1 VSGYG
6 KMGVTFTLHKGG
18 ETGPR
23 AGRLATPHG
32 CVETPTFMPVGTQAS
47 VKACSSEDLLEHKV
61 TMVLANTYHLY
72 LRPGHR
78 RIERLGGLHR
88 FMNWPKPVLTDSGGY
103 QVYSLGELRKISE
116 EGVLFQSHLD
126 GSEHLFT
133 PEKVVEVQQA
143 FGSDIAMVLDE
154 CTPYPA
160 TYEEA
165 REGMERT
172 LRWAKRSRDACG
184 EEDGIALFGIVQG
197 GIYPDLRKACA
208 EGLMEIGFPG
218 FAVGGLGVG
227 EDKNE
232 RLSVLEWMAERLP
245 AASPR
250 YLMGM
255 GTPDDLVAAV
265 ARGMDMFD
273 CVLPTRNGRNGTLFT
288 HSGQLRIKNSRYADD
303 LRPIDPDCDCYTCRN
318 YTRAYL
324 RHLFLAK
331 ELLVYR
337 LTSIHNLYFY
347 QVLME
352 RIREAIETDTFPE
365 FSRAFLRRFNASGEE
380 GSEEGLG
387 RETAQEDRGFSNQS
401 EESSEKIQV

>member
-1 VSGYG
+1 
-6 KMGVTFTLHKGG
+6 
-18 ETGPR
+18 
-23 AGRLATPHG
+23 
-32 CVETPTFMPVGTQAS
+32 
-47 VKACSSEDLLEHKV
+47 
-61 TMVLANTYHLY
+61 
-72 LRPGHR
+72 
-78 RIERLGGLHR
+78 
-88 FMNWPKPVLTDSGGY
+88 
-103 QVYSLGELRKISE
+103 LRKISE

-133 PEKVVEVQQA
+133 PEQVVEVQQA

-172 LRWAKRSRDACG
+172 LRWAQRSRDACEPG
-184 EEDGIALFGIVQG
+184 GIALFGIVQG
-197 GIYPDLRKACA
+197 GVYPDLRKACA

-227 EDKNE
+227 EEKTAC
-232 RLSVLEWMAERLP
+232 LSVIEWMEQQLP

-250 YLMGM
+250 YLMGL
-255 GTPDDLVAAV
+255 GTPEDVVAAV

-288 HSGQLRIKNSRYADD
+288 RSGRLRIKNSRYADD
-303 LRPIDPDCDCYTCRN
+303 LRPIDPNCDCYTCRN

-324 RHLFLAK
+324 RHLFLAR

-347 QVLME
+347 QTLME
-352 RIREAIETDTFPE
+352 RIRESIRSDTFSE
-365 FSRAFLRRFNASGEE
+365 FSRAFFERFDAPGAERGGEE
-380 GSEEGLG
+380 MESMAEE
-387 RETAQEDRGFSNQS
+387 A
-401 EESSEKIQV
+401 SEKIQA

>member
-1 VSGYG
+1 
-6 KMGVTFTLHKGG
+6 
-18 ETGPR
+18 
-23 AGRLATPHG
+23 
-32 CVETPTFMPVGTQAS
+32 MPVGTQGS

-61 TMVLANTYHLY
+61 SMVLANTYHLY
-72 LRPGHR
+72 LRPGHE

-103 QVYSLGELRKISE
+103 QVYSMGELRKISE

-133 PEKVVEVQQA
+133 PEKVVEVQEA
-143 FGSDIAMVLDE
+143 LGSDIAMVLDE

-172 LRWAKRSRDACG
+172 LRWARRSRDACRKN
-184 EEDGIALFGIVQG
+184 GIALFGIVQG
-197 GIYPDLRKACA
+197 GVYPDLRKTCA
-208 EGLMEIGFPG
+208 EGLMKIGFSG

-227 EDKNE
+227 EDKDAC
-232 RLSVLEWMAERLP
+232 LSVVDWMGELLP
-245 AASPR
+245 VSSPR

-255 GTPDDLVAAV
+255 GSPEDVVEAV

-288 HSGQLRIKNSRYADD
+288 QSGRIRIKNSCYADD
-303 LRPIDPDCDCYTCRN
+303 SRPIDPDCDCFTCRN
-318 YTRAYL
+318 YSRAYL

-352 RIREAIETDTFPE
+352 RIRQAIQSDTFSA
-365 FSRAFLRRFNASGEE
+365 FSQEISGRFGSWEQEETGE
-380 GSEEGLG
+380 GSERTAATGVG
-387 RETAQEDRGFSNQS
+387 GFSGQPETA
-401 EESSEKIQV
+401 SEKIQP

>member
-1 VSGYG
+1 
-6 KMGVTFTLHKGG
+6 
-18 ETGPR
+18 
-23 AGRLATPHG
+23 
-32 CVETPTFMPVGTQAS
+32 
-47 VKACSSEDLLEHKV
+47 
-61 TMVLANTYHLY
+61 
-72 LRPGHR
+72 
-78 RIERLGGLHR
+78 
-88 FMNWPKPVLTDSGGY
+88 
-103 QVYSLGELRKISE
+103 
-116 EGVLFQSHLD
+116 
-126 GSEHLFT
+126 LFT

-165 REGMERT
+165 KEGMERT

-184 EEDGIALFGIVQG
+184 EEGGLALFGIVQG
-197 GIYPDLRKACA
+197 GVYPDLRRACA

-227 EDKNE
+227 EEENE
-232 RLSVLEWMAERLP
+232 FLSVLEWMAERLP
-245 AASPR
+245 VASPR

-255 GTPDDLVAAV
+255 GTPEDLVVAV

-288 HSGQLRIKNSRYADD
+288 HSGRLRIKNSRYADD
-303 LRPIDPDCDCYTCRN
+303 LRPIDPECGCYTCRN

-352 RIREAIETDTFPE
+352 KIREAIQTDTFPE
-365 FSRAFLRRFNASGEE
+365 FSRAFLRRFSSSREE
-380 GSEEGLG
+380 GTDQGLG
-387 RETAQEDRGFSNQS
+387 KEPARKGTGFSNQS
-401 EESSEKIQV
+401 VGISEKIQA

>member
-1 VSGYG
+1 
-6 KMGVTFTLHKGG
+6 MAVTFTLEKGG
-18 ETGPR
+18 GTGPR
-23 AGRLATPHG
+23 VGRLTTPHG
-32 CVETPTFMPVGTQAS
+32 CVETPVFMPVGTQGS
-47 VKACSSEDLLEHKV
+47 VKACSTEDLLEHKV
-61 TMVLANTYHLY
+61 GMVLANTYHLY
-72 LRPGHR
+72 LRPGHQ
-78 RIERLGGLHR
+78 RIERLGGLHG

-103 QVYSLGELRKISE
+103 QVYSLGDLRKITE

-154 CTPYPA
+154 CTPNPA
-160 TYEEA
+160 THEAA

-184 EEDGIALFGIVQG
+184 EEEDFALFGIVQG
-197 GIYPDLRKACA
+197 GVYPDLRKACA
-208 EGLMEIGFPG
+208 EALMEIGFPG

-227 EDKNE
+227 EGKE
-232 RLSVLEWMAERLP
+232 EFLSVVEWMSEQLP
-245 AASPR
+245 SASPR
-250 YLMGM
+250 YLMGI
-255 GTPDDLVAAV
+255 GTPEDLVAAV

-288 HSGQLRIKNSRYADD
+288 HSGRVRIKNSRYAEDR
-303 LRPIDPDCDCYTCRN
+303 RPIDEDCDCYTCRN

-324 RHLFLAK
+324 RHLFLAR

-352 RIREAIETDTFPE
+352 RMREAIRADAFPE
-365 FSRAFLRRFNASGEE
+365 FSRDFSRRFNASEE
-380 GSEEGLG
+380 GGEAGLPKDTVQGSREFANRSEGIS
-387 RETAQEDRGFSNQS
+387 D
-401 EESSEKIQV
+401 KIQA

>member
-1 VSGYG
+1 
-6 KMGVTFTLHKGG
+6 
-18 ETGPR
+18 
-23 AGRLATPHG
+23 
-32 CVETPTFMPVGTQAS
+32 
-47 VKACSSEDLLEHKV
+47 
-61 TMVLANTYHLY
+61 
-72 LRPGHR
+72 
-78 RIERLGGLHR
+78 
-88 FMNWPKPVLTDSGGY
+88 MNWPKPVLTDSGGY

-184 EEDGIALFGIVQG
+184 EDGELALFGIVQG
-197 GIYPDLRKACA
+197 GVYPDLRKACA
-208 EGLMEIGFPG
+208 EGLMEIGCPG

-227 EDKNE
+227 EEKNE
-232 RLSVLEWMAERLP
+232 CLSVLEWMAERLP

-255 GTPDDLVAAV
+255 GTPEDLVAAV

-288 HSGQLRIKNSRYADD
+288 HSGRLRIKNSRYADD

-401 EESSEKIQV
+401 EKSSEKIQV

>member
-1 VSGYG
+1 MS
-6 KMGVTFTLHKGG
+6 VTFSLEKG
-18 ETGPR
+18 EERGPR
-23 AGRLATPHG
+23 VGRLHTPHG
-32 CVETPTFMPVGTQAS
+32 SVETPAFMPVGTQGS
-47 VKACSSEDLLEHKV
+47 VKAVSSDDLLDHKV
-61 TMVLANTYHLY
+61 SIVLANTYHLY
-72 LRPGHR
+72 LRPGHQ
-78 RIERLGGLHR
+78 RIERLGGLHS
-88 FMNWPKPVLTDSGGY
+88 FMNWKGPILTDSGGY
-103 QVYSLGELRKISE
+103 QVYSLGDLRRITE

-133 PEKVVEVQQA
+133 AEKVVRVQQA

-160 TYEEA
+160 AHGEA

-172 LRWAKRSRDACG
+172 LRWAERSREACG
-184 EEDGIALFGIVQG
+184 KGGMALFGIVQG
-197 GIYPDLRKACA
+197 GVYPDLRKICA
-208 EGLMEIGFPG
+208 EGLVDIGFPG

-227 EDKNE
+227 EKKE
-232 RLSVLEWMAERLP
+232 ECLSVLDWMAELLP
-245 AASPR
+245 ADSPR

-255 GTPDDLVAAV
+255 GTPEDVVAAV

-288 HSGQLRIKNSRYADD
+288 QSGRLRIKNSRYGED
-303 LRPIDPDCDCYTCRN
+303 LRPIDPDCDCYACRN

-324 RHLFLAK
+324 RHLFLAR

-352 RIREAIETDTFPE
+352 RMRESIRSGTFSE
-365 FSRAFLRRFNASGEE
+365 FSRAFFERFDACEE
-380 GSEEGLG
+380 GTGGEGMEMTAEEPG
-387 RETAQEDRGFSNQS
+387 
-401 EESSEKIQV
+401 EKTQI

>member
-1 VSGYG
+1 MSGLG
-6 KMGVTFTLHKGG
+6 KMSVTFTLRKGG
-18 ETGPR
+18 GTGPR
-23 AGRLATPHG
+23 AGQLETPHG
-32 CVETPTFMPVGTQAS
+32 CVETPAFMPVGTQAS
-47 VKACSSEDLLEHKV
+47 VKACSSEDLLEHRV
-61 TMVLANTYHLY
+61 SMVLANTYHLY

-103 QVYSLGELRKISE
+103 QVYSMGELRKISE

-154 CTPYPA
+154 CTPHPA

-172 LRWAKRSRDACG
+172 LRWAERSRDACRQEG
-184 EEDGIALFGIVQG
+184 LTLFGIVQG
-197 GIYPDLRKACA
+197 GVFPDLRKTCA
-208 EGLMEIGFPG
+208 ERLAEIGFSG

-227 EDKNE
+227 EGKE
-232 RLSVLEWMAERLP
+232 ECLSVLDWMAETLP
-245 AASPR
+245 ASSPR

-255 GTPDDLVAAV
+255 GTPEDVVAAV

-288 HSGQLRIKNSRYADD
+288 QSGTIRIKNSRYADD
-303 LRPIDPDCDCYTCRN
+303 MRPIDPDCGCYTCRN

-324 RHLFLAK
+324 RHLLLAK

-337 LTSIHNLYFY
+337 LTSIHNIYFY

-352 RIREAIETDTFPE
+352 RIRNAIESNTFSEFAGSFFTRAGSFGEDGTEENLRPE
-365 FSRAFLRRFNASGEE
+365 AAEE
-380 GSEEGLG
+380 G
-387 RETAQEDRGFSNQS
+387 
-401 EESSEKIQV
+401 

>member
-1 VSGYG
+1 
-6 KMGVTFTLHKGG
+6 MGVTFTLRKGG

-23 AGRLATPHG
+23 NGELVTPHG

-61 TMVLANTYHLY
+61 PMVLANTYHLY

-78 RIERLGGLHR
+78 RIERLGGLHG
-88 FMNWPKPVLTDSGGY
+88 FMNWPRPVLTDSGGY
-103 QVYSLGELRKISE
+103 QVYSMGALRKISD

-154 CTPYPA
+154 CTSYRA
-160 TYEEA
+160 TYGEA

-172 LRWAKRSRDACG
+172 LRWAKRCRDACG
-184 EEDGIALFGIVQG
+184 EENGIALFGIVQG
-197 GIYPDLRKACA
+197 GVYPDLRKACA
-208 EGLMEIGFPG
+208 EGLMEIGFQG

-232 RLSVLEWMAERLP
+232 CLSVLEWMAEQLP

-255 GTPDDLVAAV
+255 GTPEDLVTAV

-352 RIREAIETDTFPE
+352 RIREAIQTDTFPD
-365 FSRAFLRRFNASGEE
+365 FSRDFLRRFNTSREEITEE
-380 GSEEGLG
+380 GSG

-401 EESSEKIQV
+401 EESSEKIQA

>member
-1 VSGYG
+1 
-6 KMGVTFTLHKGG
+6 
-18 ETGPR
+18 
-23 AGRLATPHG
+23 
-32 CVETPTFMPVGTQAS
+32 MPVGTQGS

-61 TMVLANTYHLY
+61 TMILANTYHLY

-143 FGSDIAMVLDE
+143 LGSDIAMVLDE

-172 LRWAKRSRDACG
+172 LHWAKRSRDACG
-184 EEDGIALFGIVQG
+184 EGGLALFGIVQG
-197 GIYPDLRKACA
+197 GVYPDLRKACA
-208 EGLMEIGFPG
+208 EGLMEIGFSG

-227 EDKNE
+227 EEKNE
-232 RLSVLEWMAERLP
+232 CLSVLEWMAELLP

-255 GTPDDLVAAV
+255 GTPEDVVAAV

-288 HSGQLRIKNSRYADD
+288 ESGRLRIKNSRYADD

-318 YTRAYL
+318 YTRA
-324 RHLFLAK
+324 
-331 ELLVYR
+331 
-337 LTSIHNLYFY
+337 
-347 QVLME
+347 
-352 RIREAIETDTFPE
+352 
-365 FSRAFLRRFNASGEE
+365 FSRAFFRRFNASREE
-380 GSEEGLG
+380 GTEEGLG
-387 RETAQEDRGFSNQS
+387 KETAQGGRGFSNQS
-401 EESSEKIQV
+401 EELSEKIQA